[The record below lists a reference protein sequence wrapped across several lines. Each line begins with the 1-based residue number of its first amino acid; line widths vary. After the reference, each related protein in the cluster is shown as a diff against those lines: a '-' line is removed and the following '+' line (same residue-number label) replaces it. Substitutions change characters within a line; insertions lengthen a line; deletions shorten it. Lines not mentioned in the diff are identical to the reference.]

1 MHSRYFEYIVVYLS
15 IIVGCVLL
23 GALAREF
30 VISIGISEFTA
41 NIVFGTVTALG
52 LIAYAILTLL
62 IEGLFITL
70 VKKLFPQKKQSETP
84 DSKNL
89 FVENFDRIREEQQRL
104 IEDKEQVKKDIAIKY
119 TQEEFA
125 PYTSDEDLALLC
137 RYIEFYAEK
146 QSLQNIQPIEV
157 RKLTSLDIYHYGWN
171 IWNHFKV
178 SKQIEMAYFLK
189 AIFPDILHDVEIETI
204 KRHLK
209 DDELKGSIKI
219 RKSLHTQQ

>member
-1 MHSRYFEYIVVYLS
+1 
-15 IIVGCVLL
+15 LL

-30 VISIGISEFTA
+30 VISIDISEFTA

-89 FVENFDRIREEQQRL
+89 FVENFDRIRTEQQRL
-104 IEDKEQVKKDIAIKY
+104 IDDQEQVKKDIAIKY
-119 TQEEFA
+119 TQKEFA

-137 RYIEFYAEK
+137 RYVGLYAEK
-146 QSLQNIQPIEV
+146 KSLNHIRSVKVKI
-157 RKLTSLDIYHYGWN
+157 LTSLDIYHYGWN

-178 SKQIEMAYFLK
+178 SKQMDVVYFLK
-189 AIFPDILHDVEIETI
+189 KVFPDILDDVEIETI

-209 DDELKGSIKI
+209 DEELKGAIKI
-219 RKSLHTQQ
+219 RKSLLVQQ

>member
-15 IIVGCVLL
+15 ILVVCVLL

-30 VISIGISEFTA
+30 VISIGISEFNA
-41 NIVFGTVTALG
+41 NIIFWSTTALG

-70 VKKLFPQKKQSETP
+70 VKRLFPQKKHFETP
-84 DSKNL
+84 DPKNFL
-89 FVENFDRIREEQQRL
+89 VENFDHIRTEQQRVL
-104 IEDKEQVKKDIAIKY
+104 ENREQEKKDIAIKY
-119 TQEEFA
+119 TKEEFA
-125 PYTSDEDLALLC
+125 PYTSDQDLALLC
-137 RYIEFYAEK
+137 QYIGFYAEK
-146 QSLQNIQPIEV
+146 KSLQNIRPIEV
-157 RKLTSLDIYHYGWN
+157 KKLTSLDIYHYGWN
-171 IWNHFKV
+171 IWNHFKA
-178 SKQIEMAYFLK
+178 SKQIEIAYFLK
-189 AIFPDILHDVEIETI
+189 AVFPDILHDVEIETI